1 MNYLLDTHVL
11 IWFLNG
17 DKSLSSKARK
27 AIESDN
33 ATNFVS
39 MASLWEIAI
48 KLSLDRLSIKVP
60 FEKISIELDKNN
72 FQLLPIT
79 FADTVIL
86 STLAF
91 HHRDPFD
98 RLIISQS
105 MANNF
110 TLISKDKEFY
120 KKYLM
125 FDLLTDKE
133 KLELQQIHLTI

>member
-1 MNYLLDTHVL
+1 MNYILDTHVL

-17 DKSLSSKARK
+17 DKSLSTKARK

-48 KLSLDRLSIKVP
+48 KLSLDRLSIKIP
-60 FEKISIELDKNN
+60 FDKLSNELDKNN

-86 STLAF
+86 STLVF

-105 MANNF
+105 IANDF
-110 TLISKDKEFY
+110 ILISKDKEFPAY
-120 KKYLM
+120 KIK
-125 FDLLTDKE
+125 LLW
-133 KLELQQIHLTI
+133 

>member
-1 MNYLLDTHVL
+1 MNYILDTHVL

-17 DKSLSSKARK
+17 DKSLSTKARK

-48 KLSLDRLSIKVP
+48 KLSLERLTIKVP
-60 FEKISIELDKNN
+60 FDKLSNELDKNN

-86 STLAF
+86 STLVF

-98 RLIISQS
+98 RLIISQAIS
-105 MANNF
+105 NDF
-110 TLISKDKEFY
+110 TLISKDKEFSAY
-120 KKYLM
+120 KIK
-125 FDLLTDKE
+125 LLW
-133 KLELQQIHLTI
+133 

>member
-1 MNYLLDTHVL
+1 MNYLLDTHTL

-17 DKSLSSKARK
+17 DKALSTKARK
-27 AIESDN
+27 AIESDT

-39 MASLWEIAI
+39 IASLWEIAI
-48 KLSLDRLSIKVP
+48 KLSLDRLSIKVS
-60 FEKISIELDKNN
+60 FEKLGTELDKNN

-79 FADTVIL
+79 FNDTVIL

-105 MANNF
+105 IANNF
-110 TLISKDKEFY
+110 TLISKDKEFSSY
-120 KKYLM
+120 KIK
-125 FDLLTDKE
+125 LLW
-133 KLELQQIHLTI
+133 

>member
-17 DKSLSSKARK
+17 DKALSTKVRK
-27 AIESDN
+27 AIESEN
-33 ATNFVS
+33 AINFIS
-39 MASLWEIAI
+39 IASLWEIAI
-48 KLSLDRLSIKVP
+48 KISLDRLSIKVS
-60 FEKISIELDKNN
+60 FEKLGTELDKNN

-79 FADTVIL
+79 FNDTVIL

-105 MANNF
+105 IANDF
-110 TLISKDKEFY
+110 KLISKDKEFSSY
-120 KKYLM
+120 KIK
-125 FDLLTDKE
+125 LLW
-133 KLELQQIHLTI
+133 